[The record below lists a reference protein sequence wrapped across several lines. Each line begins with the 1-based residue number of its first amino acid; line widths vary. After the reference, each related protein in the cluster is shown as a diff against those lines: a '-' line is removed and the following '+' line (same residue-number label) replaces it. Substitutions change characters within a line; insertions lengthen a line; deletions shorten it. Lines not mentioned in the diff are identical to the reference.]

1 MSSEKQMPVRQEAL
15 SRLRRRHDR
24 LGLLASDSLVP
35 LQPSMPNPDL
45 LPGRAAVVEM
55 PAMAEQ
61 QPEAVIAA

>member
-1 MSSEKQMPVRQEAL
+1 MSSEKQMPVRQAAL

-35 LQPSMPNPDL
+35 LKPSMPYPDL
-45 LPGRAAVVEM
+45 LPCRAVAAETPV
-55 PAMAEQ
+55 MADQ